1 MLYNITKPWASLWE
15 RQEANNSEQTEE
27 RLSTHD
33 VIDCAC
39 RYSLPLPLPSISPCL
54 SASFHPLRNCQTAW
68 EWQEGG
74 EAEAEKEGGEAEA
87 EKEIKQLL
95 AIPDLANYPHDI
107 LPFSRY
113 ILYFCDLVLYCCII

>member
-1 MLYNITKPWASLWE
+1 MLYNLTKPWASLWE

-39 RYSLPLPLPSISPCL
+39 RYSLPLPFPSISPCL

-74 EAEAEKEGGEAEA
+74 EAEAEKE
-87 EKEIKQLL
+87 IKQLL
-95 AIPDLANYPHDI
+95 AIPDLANYPHGI

>member
-95 AIPDLANYPHDI
+95 AIPDLAN
-107 LPFSRY
+107 
-113 ILYFCDLVLYCCII
+113 

>member
-27 RLSTHD
+27 GLSTHD

-39 RYSLPLPLPSISPCL
+39 RYSLPLPFPSISPCL
-54 SASFHPLRNCQTAW
+54 SASFHPLRNRQTAW

-87 EKEIKQLL
+87 ETEIKQLL
-95 AIPDLANYPHDI
+95 AIPDLANYPRDI